1 MSFLAPRSHG
11 PGYPAAA
18 TISPFSAY
26 ELPKTEYP
34 MFVMTISSFLEFD
47 LLPDHQELLALG
59 DTLFVYD
66 SETMCDRIF
75 FISHQCK
82 LPHRTPC
89 HVPPTHTV
97 DTVVPVTSDISYPF
111 GSAPLTYPS
120 SSSATGTS
128 HAHGDSTGRQLKTL
142 QTVFLRLLSGDIP
155 QIEGDWR
162 YQLFVRDT
170 ASDAQFPLLAP
181 TLRRLPRTVRTA
193 QPYTALHTTL
203 CLFRG
208 GGPSHV
214 CSSGGVGSLSPLF
227 LGVFQS
233 VPLSDL
239 FLLFPS

>member
-18 TISPFSAY
+18 TISPLPAY

-89 HVPPTHTV
+89 HVPPTHTGHRS
-97 DTVVPVTSDISYPF
+97 PVTFPGI
-111 GSAPLTYPS
+111 GAPI
-120 SSSATGTS
+120 ANI
-128 HAHGDSTGRQLKTL
+128 H
-142 QTVFLRLLSGDIP
+142 SGP
-155 QIEGDWR
+155 
-162 YQLFVRDT
+162 
-170 ASDAQFPLLAP
+170 PP
-181 TLRRLPRTVRTA
+181 
-193 QPYTALHTTL
+193 
-203 CLFRG
+203 
-208 GGPSHV
+208 
-214 CSSGGVGSLSPLF
+214 
-227 LGVFQS
+227 
-233 VPLSDL
+233 
-239 FLLFPS
+239 